1 MNQALAFLL
10 FNTRNSFAEK
20 KQLRHYLIDMLARN
34 DSTLNLN
41 NVFETFSDGRVWHSM
56 DSVP

>member
-1 MNQALAFLL
+1 MNQALAFL
-10 FNTRNSFAEK
+10 FNSRNSFAEK
-20 KQLRHYLIDMLARN
+20 NNFETLIDMLARN

-41 NVFETFSDGRVWHSM
+41 NVFVTFSDGRVWHSM